1 MIKLVQDQKQIRKK
15 RNTYENIHALY
26 EHEKSTL
33 NVFESRVFPLKVS
46 QEKRFKILTTKQI
59 LQILPIALA

>member
-26 EHEKSTL
+26 ENQKSTL